1 MPASTT
7 MKNAMRAY
15 IEAFNSGSAEA
26 VAALYADDATV
37 EDPVGTPARHGRTAI
52 LEFYRGTIATGA
64 KLALDGP
71 VRGSHGNAAAMA
83 FTATIGP
90 VTVRVIDVMTFDENG
105 RFTSMKAYFAPDD
118 ITQSDH

>member
-15 IEAFNSGSAEA
+15 IDAFNSGSAEA
-26 VAALYADDATV
+26 VAALYAEDATV
-37 EDPVGTPARHGRTAI
+37 EDPVGTPPRHGKAAI
-52 LEFYRGTIATGA
+52 LDFYRGTIATGA

-71 VRGSHGNAAAMA
+71 VRGSHGNSAAMA
-83 FTATIGP
+83 FTARIGP
-90 VTVRVIDVMTFDENG
+90 VTVRVIDVMTFDEAG

-118 ITQSDH
+118 ITQSDQ